1 MEKATILIVDD
12 HTLVRQAW
20 SFVLNNETPFQV
32 IAECGSGEEAIEIT
46 KKLQPGI
53 VIMDINLPAMNGIE
67 ATQSI
72 LEFAP
77 GTKILGVSVHTQL
90 TYVRQMLKNGAWGYI
105 TKHSSKEEMLLA
117 LKEINAGRK
126 YICNDIKNILSEK
139 LFGGREQQSGTDA
152 LSRREVEIISFIKK
166 GLTSKETAE
175 ALGLSVKTVEV
186 HRYNILK
193 KLNLRNTTALINFVN
208 QNSLIPD

>member
-1 MEKATILIVDD
+1 
-12 HTLVRQAW
+12 
-20 SFVLNNETPFQV
+20 
-32 IAECGSGEEAIEIT
+32 
-46 KKLQPGI
+46 
-53 VIMDINLPAMNGIE
+53 
-67 ATQSI
+67 
-72 LEFAP
+72 
-77 GTKILGVSVHTQL
+77 
-90 TYVRQMLKNGAWGYI
+90 MLKNGAWGYI

-139 LFGGREQQSGTDA
+139 LFGGREQQSGMDA

-166 GLTSKETAE
+166 GLTSKETAGE
-175 ALGLSVKTVEV
+175 LGLSVKTVEV